1 MSAEEFATML
11 EQAKSS
17 HPLGRTGEVEDVS
30 NAIVFLASKA
40 ASFMTGNLTPVD
52 GGRNCVTN

>member
-1 MSAEEFATML
+1 ML